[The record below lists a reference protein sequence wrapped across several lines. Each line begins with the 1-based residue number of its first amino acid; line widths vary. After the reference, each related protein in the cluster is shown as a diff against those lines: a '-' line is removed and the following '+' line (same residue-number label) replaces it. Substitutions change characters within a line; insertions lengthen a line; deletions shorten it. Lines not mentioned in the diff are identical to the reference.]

1 MFVVIFRARIAGL
14 DADYAATARKLRDM
28 ALREH
33 GFLEF
38 HAVTEGE
45 EEVALSYW
53 PDLEAIKAW
62 KVRTE
67 HLLAQSSGRARWY
80 ESYRVEIAEISRAYA
95 WPEAG
100 R

>member
-28 ALREH
+28 TLREH
-33 GFLEF
+33 GCLEF

-53 PDLEAIKAW
+53 SDL
-62 KVRTE
+62 
-67 HLLAQSSGRARWY
+67 
-80 ESYRVEIAEISRAYA
+80 
-95 WPEAG
+95 
-100 R
+100 